1 MLNNKT
7 LFILLVLF
15 CFNCKSNKEKEEQNT
30 TYSDVVSVSAM
41 KDVMWKGELFSKIQL
56 DTIKPKKG
64 LYGIGP
70 EAYLRGEILI
80 NNGKTYVSRVLTDS
94 TMTVEEITDAKA
106 PFFVYANV
114 NDWNTIELPR
124 SVKSI
129 KDLETFIDN
138 QTKEQKRP
146 FAFKLEG
153 SISKATIHIQNLPEG
168 TKVSSPKE
176 AHQGQTNYQIENEN
190 VEIIGFFSTEHQGVF
205 THHDSFSHLHL
216 ITKNKK
222 QMGHL
227 DDAVFN
233 EMSLLLPKS

>member
-1 MLNNKT
+1 MLHNKT
-7 LFILLVLF
+7 LFILLLF
-15 CFNCKSNKEKEEQNT
+15 ICFNCKSNKEEQNT
-30 TYSDVVSVSAM
+30 TYSDVVSVAAM
-41 KDVMWKGELFSKIQL
+41 KDVMWKGELFSKIKL

-64 LYGIGP
+64 LYGLGP

-80 NNGKTYVSRVLTDS
+80 NNGKTYVSRVLSDS
-94 TMTVEEITDAKA
+94 TMTVKEIANAEA
-106 PFFVYANV
+106 PFFVYTNV
-114 NDWNTIELPR
+114 TKWNTIELPR

-138 QTKEQKRP
+138 QTKDQKRP

-153 SISKATIHIQNLPEG
+153 SISKATIHIQNLREG

-205 THHDSFSHLHL
+205 THHDSFLHMHL
-216 ITKNKK
+216 ITKNEK

-227 DDAVFN
+227 DDVNFD
-233 EMSLLLPKS
+233 EMMLLLPKS